1 MSFSVQSRVVYMM
14 LLCNSKKAEL
24 QLGWLP
30 TSFFCVQGS
39 MYTSFPPLQSYGIIS
54 AGWLSFH
61 IFTPQ
66 TRNPMVYVLLVQLFL
81 NGMRIHVTNCFLFSQ
96 RELMLLHAKAQ
107 EFAMEV
113 QCCNWHPAECQ
124 LCIWIPMFVTQQK
137 EPECISIYSN
147 TTLIFKYFH
156 DKQDS

>member
-1 MSFSVQSRVVYMM
+1 MCTWCFFVIPRKQSSNLDDCQPLSSVYRVLCTPASPPSEVMASF
-14 LLCNSKKAEL
+14 
-24 QLGWLP
+24 
-30 TSFFCVQGS
+30 
-39 MYTSFPPLQSYGIIS
+39 S
-54 AGWLSFH
+54 AGWLTFH
-61 IFTPQ
+61 IFIPQ
-66 TRNPMVYVLLVQLFL
+66 TRNPVVYVLLVQLFL

>member
-1 MSFSVQSRVVYMM
+1 MGLSVIGCISNRQCKCRS
-14 LLCNSKKAEL
+14 NSKWNL
-24 QLGWLP
+24 CP
-30 TSFFCVQGS
+30 
-39 MYTSFPPLQSYGIIS
+39 
-54 AGWLSFH
+54 
-61 IFTPQ
+61 
-66 TRNPMVYVLLVQLFL
+66 LLVQLFL

-137 EPECISIYSN
+137 EPECISIY
-147 TTLIFKYFH
+147 
-156 DKQDS
+156 